1 MISKELERLLNIYHT
16 LNIYHSFPMFIQIIL
31 HSKECVFSP

>member
-1 MISKELERLLNIYHT
+1 MISKGLQRLLNIYH
-16 LNIYHSFPMFIQIIL
+16 SFSMFIQIIL